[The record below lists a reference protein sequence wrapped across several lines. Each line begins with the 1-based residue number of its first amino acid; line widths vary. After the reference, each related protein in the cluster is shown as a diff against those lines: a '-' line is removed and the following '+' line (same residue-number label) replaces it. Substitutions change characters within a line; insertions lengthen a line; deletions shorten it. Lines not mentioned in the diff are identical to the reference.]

1 MITDKN
7 DKINK
12 IIIKIKNKLSI
23 LGFHLANLLSIV
35 FYLYPG
41 SIIGHFLYEDRNI
54 QPQITRDFMVSSN
67 HFFVFFILSIL
78 GIFAYRDEKK
88 IKFIIV
94 YLFLL
99 SIILELFHIIIPER
113 EFEWYDLFGNMVGV
127 ILVIIIYKVMNR
139 YV

>member
-1 MITDKN
+1 M
-7 DKINK
+7 
-12 IIIKIKNKLSI
+12 KIKNKLSI

-54 QPQITRDFMVSSN
+54 QPQITRDFVVSSN

>member
-1 MITDKN
+1 M
-7 DKINK
+7 
-12 IIIKIKNKLSI
+12 NKLKNFFRIGFYSSNII
-23 LGFHLANLLSIV
+23 LII

-41 SIIGHFLYEDRNI
+41 SILGWFLYNDRYT

-78 GIFAYRDEKK
+78 GIFAYHDEKK

-127 ILVIIIYKVMNR
+127 IVVIIIYKVMNR

>member
-1 MITDKN
+1 M
-7 DKINK
+7 
-12 IIIKIKNKLSI
+12 KIKNKLSI

-41 SIIGHFLYEDRNI
+41 SIIGHILYEDRNI
-54 QPQITRDFMVSSN
+54 QPQITRDFIVSSN

-99 SIILELFHIIIPER
+99 SRIWELFHIIIPER
-113 EFEWYDLFGNMVGV
+113 EFEWYDLFGNMLGV

>member
-1 MITDKN
+1 MI
-7 DKINK
+7 K
-12 IIIKIKNKLSI
+12 IINKLSI

-54 QPQITRDFMVSSN
+54 QPQITRDFIVSSN

-113 EFEWYDLFGNMVGV
+113 EFEWYDLFGNLVGI
-127 ILVIIIYKVMNR
+127 ILVIIIYKVMNK

>member
-1 MITDKN
+1 M
-7 DKINK
+7 
-12 IIIKIKNKLSI
+12 KIKNKLSI

-54 QPQITRDFMVSSN
+54 QPQITRDFIVSSN

>member
-1 MITDKN
+1 MM
-7 DKINK
+7 
-12 IIIKIKNKLSI
+12 KIKNKLSI

-54 QPQITRDFMVSSN
+54 QPQITRDFVVSSN

>member
-1 MITDKN
+1 M
-7 DKINK
+7 
-12 IIIKIKNKLSI
+12 KIKNKLSI

>member
-1 MITDKN
+1 M
-7 DKINK
+7 
-12 IIIKIKNKLSI
+12 KIKNKLSI

-54 QPQITRDFMVSSN
+54 QPQITRDFVVSSN

-127 ILVIIIYKVMNR
+127 IVVIIIYKVMNR